1 MPLPPSGIVPLTDRR
16 SAAGPV
22 RRVAVVTVGRSD
34 FAIVRPL
41 CRLLAAD
48 PGFDCGLWVG
58 GAHFDAAAGLS
69 LDEVRA
75 SGLAIWAEIAPPD
88 QPRTAAGTVLV
99 MADQLAGFGRVIGA
113 GPRPD
118 LVIILGDRY
127 EAIAAGLATVPFNLP
142 VAHVSGGSVTEGAI
156 DDVFR
161 HCLTKIAAL
170 HFCEIPQFAR
180 RIRQMGEAPDRIHTV
195 GALGL
200 DTIRA
205 GTDVTFA
212 ALRDRFGL
220 PATLGPGYALAT
232 LHPGTRHPEAA
243 GAMAEAM
250 IAALMS
256 AGLTV
261 IHTHPNADPGADRIV
276 AAIEAAVAQD
286 RRHHIVPNFGADWF
300 RVAMAHAGLVIG
312 NSSSGIIE
320 AASFALPVIDIGDRQ
335 KGRFHGANVLH
346 AAAEAGDIGRAIA
359 AARTPAMAARL
370 AGLVNPYGDG
380 QAARR
385 ILSVLARLDWGALG
399 GAKPFCAPDPGFD
412 GAWSEPA

>member
-1 MPLPPSGIVPLTDRR
+1 MAEPQPGAVP
-16 SAAGPV
+16 A

-41 CRLLAAD
+41 CRLLSIE

-58 GAHFDAAAGLS
+58 GAHFDARAGLS

-75 SGLAIWAEIAPPD
+75 SGLKIWAEIAPPD
-88 QPRTAAGTVLV
+88 QPRTPAGTVAV
-99 MADQLAGFGRVIGA
+99 MADQLAGFGRVIA
-113 GPRPD
+113 TGPRPD

-142 VAHVSGGSVTEGAI
+142 VAHISGGSVTEGAI

-170 HFCEIPQFAR
+170 HFCEIPEFAR
-180 RIRQMGEAPDRIHTV
+180 RIRQMGEAPERIHTV

-200 DTIRA
+200 DTIGDGA
-205 GTDVTFA
+205 DVPLA

-232 LHPGTRHPEAA
+232 LHPGTRDPDAA
-243 GAMAEAM
+243 GAMAAAM
-250 IAALMS
+250 VAALQE
-256 AGLTV
+256 AGMTV
-261 IHTHPNADPGADRIV
+261 IHTYPNADPGADRIIAVIEAV
-276 AAIEAAVAQD
+276 AAKD
-286 RRHHIVPNFGADWF
+286 PRHHIVPNFGADWF
-300 RVAMAHAGLVIG
+300 RIALAHAGLVIG

-320 AASFALPVIDIGDRQ
+320 AASFGLPVIDIGDRQ
-335 KGRFHGANVLH
+335 KGRFHGGNVLH
-346 AAAEAGDIGRAIA
+346 AAAEAGDIGRALVIA
-359 AARTPAMAARL
+359 RSPAMASRL
-370 AGLVNPYGDG
+370 QGSVNPYGDG
-380 QAARR
+380 RAARR
-385 ILSVLARLDWGALG
+385 ILSVLAGLDWASLA

-412 GAWSEPA
+412 GEWSEPA